1 MLLTLFILFVSVH
14 ELSGRTTINADL
26 LVLLASL
33 INRGIELGIAFVQ
46 LHQRIK
52 RTNLELGLVNL
63 LKGKVYLINYFAY
76 IHRVNLRGILGIFEG
91 FSILDLGNGSGF
103 GDVLNL
109 LVSVGTF
116 LFLGDGNNVKHHIK

>member
-1 MLLTLFILFVSVH
+1 MQLTLFILFVSVH

-63 LKGKVYLINYFAY
+63 LKEKFIW
-76 IHRVNLRGILGIFEG
+76 
-91 FSILDLGNGSGF
+91 S
-103 GDVLNL
+103 
-109 LVSVGTF
+109 
-116 LFLGDGNNVKHHIK
+116 